1 MGRCD
6 AKPGGALT
14 AIEGPHGAVPA
25 DVMAVRGRG
34 PPSPETL
41 PNSKLLTKA
50 RYELSSV
57 RSSSTYPQVSRIAK
71 SEKVGPTAQSGLAV
85 CRASVRALR
94 NVGGMSA
101 HVRDFDGIA
110 LIARE
115 TDRAGHAPLF
125 PEANSNR
132 FEQWPPSMLDTSA
145 RHQVV
150 R

>member
-1 MGRCD
+1 MF
-6 AKPGGALT
+6 
-14 AIEGPHGAVPA
+14 AIL
-25 DVMAVRGRG
+25 MA
-34 PPSPETL
+34 
-41 PNSKLLTKA
+41 
-50 RYELSSV
+50 
-57 RSSSTYPQVSRIAK
+57 
-71 SEKVGPTAQSGLAV
+71 
-85 CRASVRALR
+85 
-94 NVGGMSA
+94 
-101 HVRDFDGIA
+101 FA